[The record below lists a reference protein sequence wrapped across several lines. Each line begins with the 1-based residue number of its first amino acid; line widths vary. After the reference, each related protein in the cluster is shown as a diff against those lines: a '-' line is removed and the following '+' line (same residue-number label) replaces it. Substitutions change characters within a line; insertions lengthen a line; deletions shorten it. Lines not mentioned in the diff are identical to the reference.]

1 MKKQRTATDKV
12 REHLKFARQRSMKS
26 RIEKISNDE
35 KRHAAAAYM
44 ATLDV
49 KEMAL
54 DAIAFKLNE
63 AGHRTPRGSF
73 FNGNAVR
80 MLIAWQLRYF
90 KQTAEP
96 RTKPLN

>member
-1 MKKQRTATDKV
+1 MKKRRTTTDKL
-12 REHLKFARQRSMKS
+12 REHLKYARQRSMQS
-26 RIEKISNDE
+26 RIEKIQNDE
-35 KRHAAAAYM
+35 RRHAAAAYM

-54 DAIAFKLNE
+54 DAIAYKLNE

-80 MLIAWQLRYF
+80 MLIAWQQRYF
-90 KQTAEP
+90 QQTEAPEP
-96 RTKPLN
+96 KPLN

>member
-1 MKKQRTATDKV
+1 MKKRRTTTDKL
-12 REHLKFARQRSMKS
+12 REHLKYARQRSMQS
-26 RIEKISNDE
+26 RIEKIQNDE
-35 KRHAAAAYM
+35 RRHAAAAYM

-54 DAIAFKLNE
+54 DAIAYKLNE

-80 MLIAWQLRYF
+80 MLIAWQQRYF
-90 KQTAEP
+90 QQNQAPEP
-96 RTKPLN
+96 NR

>member
-1 MKKQRTATDKV
+1 MKKRRTTTDKL
-12 REHLKFARQRSMKS
+12 REHLKYARQRSIQS
-26 RIEKISNDE
+26 RIEKIQNDE
-35 KRHAAAAYM
+35 RRHAAAAYM

-54 DAIAFKLNE
+54 DAIAYKLNE

-80 MLIAWQLRYF
+80 MLIAWQQRYF
-90 KQTAEP
+90 KQNEAPE
-96 RTKPLN
+96 TKPLN